1 MFRRGCSHGHTYDF
15 GYSANRGGTC
25 AKYGA
30 QRVYL
35 FGSYA
40 RGDMD
45 EASDVDLRIDKG
57 RIRGLEL
64 ASLLLDLEAALG
76 MSVDLIP
83 SGSLD
88 SDFLAAIRD
97 DEVLL
102 YEAS

>member
-1 MFRRGCSHGHTYDF
+1 MATRTISDIQPIV
-15 GYSANRGGTC
+15 AEL
-25 AKYGA
+25 AQKYGA

-76 MSVDLIP
+76 MSADFIP

>member
-1 MFRRGCSHGHTYDF
+1 MAAHAIADIQPIVAELAR
-15 GYSANRGGTC
+15 
-25 AKYGA
+25 KYGA

-45 EASDVDLRIDKG
+45 ETSDVDLRIDKG
-57 RIRGLEL
+57 RIKGL
-64 ASLLLDLEAALG
+64 ASLLLDLEDALG
-76 MSVDLIP
+76 VSVDLIP
-83 SGSLD
+83 TGSLD
-88 SDFLAAIRD
+88 KEFLSAIKE

>member
-1 MFRRGCSHGHTYDF
+1 MAAHAISDIQPIV
-15 GYSANRGGTC
+15 AEL
-25 AKYGA
+25 AQKYGA

-45 EASDVDLRIDKG
+45 GASDVDLRIDKG
-57 RIRGLEL
+57 RIKGLEL
-64 ASLLLDLEAALG
+64 TSLLLDLEDALG
-76 MSVDLIP
+76 VSVDLI
-83 SGSLD
+83 STGSLD
-88 SDFLAAIRD
+88 KEFLSAIKE